1 MTDELLC
8 NIIIYPGD
16 YEDDVCSS
24 DEEEIRNRIGNIP
37 IEWYDDYDHI
47 GYDVMGQKVTR
58 TAVKGWLLNSTSYKV
73 FYQFTYMLHLMK
85 TAHV

>member
-1 MTDELLC
+1 MLKLVFL
-8 NIIIYPGD
+8 IIYPGD

-73 FYQFTYMLHLMK
+73 FINSLICFT
-85 TAHV
+85 